1 MDREPDTT
9 AAVRAWLRGE
19 GPDNADRVLD
29 AVLTE
34 LEALPQRR
42 SKRMPVGV
50 PSTGAGWL
58 RYGLA
63 AISLAAAMVIA
74 LSLLPHRVAT
84 PPVPTQTVS
93 PTQAPTPSTSLPPRL
108 PDSQLHGGRYTLFGS
123 FRITIDVPNGGWGGF
138 VSAAAAPAI
147 FNDESPP
154 RFASL
159 RAANVTQMT
168 LYLDPCRWD
177 RSAIVQ
183 PKGGASIAAAL
194 STLPGRAGTKP
205 EQVSLM
211 GTTAQHVRLT
221 VPDGLATRETGGGSV
236 SFVGCYGGQYRTWS
250 SAAGDPRDQEAPG
263 QIDDIY
269 LIDHG
274 DSTLLF
280 DASYFPE
287 TSASDR
293 RALEAMLRSLRIE

>member
-1 MDREPDTT
+1 MDPERDVTRV
-9 AAVRAWLRGE
+9 VRAWLRDDGH
-19 GPDNADRVLD
+19 DNADRVLE
-29 AVLTE
+29 AVLADLDE
-34 LEALPQRR
+34 LPQRR
-42 SKRMPVGV
+42 SKWMPAGI
-50 PSTGAGWL
+50 PSTAAGWL

-63 AISLAAAMVIA
+63 AISLAAVVMIA

-93 PTQAPTPSTSLPPRL
+93 PTQAPTPGTSLPSRL

-123 FRITIDVPNGGWGGF
+123 FRITIDVPDGGWGGF
-138 VSAAAAPAI
+138 ISAAAAPAI

-168 LYLDPCRWD
+168 LYLDPCKWD

-183 PKGGASIAAAL
+183 PKGAASIAAAL
-194 STLPGRAGTKP
+194 SALPGRAGTKP

-221 VPDGLATRETGGGSV
+221 VPDGLATSETGGGSV

-269 LIDHG
+269 LVDHG

-293 RALEAMLRSLRIE
+293 RALEAMLQSLRME

>member
-1 MDREPDTT
+1 MDPERDVTGV
-9 AAVRAWLRGE
+9 VRAWLRDDGH
-19 GPDNADRVLD
+19 DNADRVLE
-29 AVLTE
+29 AVLAE
-34 LEALPQRR
+34 LEAIPQRR
-42 SKRMPVGV
+42 SNWIP
-50 PSTGAGWL
+50 AGIRSMGTRWL
-58 RYGLA
+58 RFGLA
-63 AISLAAAMVIA
+63 AVSLAAAVMIA
-74 LSLLPHRVAT
+74 LSLLSHRVAT

-93 PTQAPTPSTSLPPRL
+93 PTPAPTPSTSLPPRL

-123 FRITIDVPNGGWGGF
+123 FRVTIDVPNGGWGGF

-147 FNDESPP
+147 FNEESPP
-154 RFASL
+154 AFASL

-168 LYLDPCRWD
+168 VYRDPCQWD
-177 RSAIVQ
+177 QSAIVQ
-183 PKGGASIAAAL
+183 PKGAAAIAAAL
-194 STLPGRAGTKP
+194 SALPGRAGTKP
-205 EQVSLM
+205 EQISLV

-221 VPDGLATRETGGGSV
+221 VPDGLATSETGGGSV

-250 SAAGDPRDQEAPG
+250 STAGDPRDQEAPG

-269 LIDHG
+269 LIDLG

-293 RALEAMLRSLRIE
+293 RALEAMLQSLRIE

>member
-1 MDREPDTT
+1 MDPERDVTRV
-9 AAVRAWLRGE
+9 VRAWLRDDGH
-19 GPDNADRVLD
+19 DNADRVLE
-29 AVLTE
+29 AVLADLDE
-34 LEALPQRR
+34 LPQRR
-42 SKRMPVGV
+42 SKWMPAGI
-50 PSTGAGWL
+50 PSTAAGWL

-63 AISLAAAMVIA
+63 AISLAAVVMIA

-93 PTQAPTPSTSLPPRL
+93 PTQAPTPGTSLPSRL

-123 FRITIDVPNGGWGGF
+123 FRITIDVPDGGWGGF
-138 VSAAAAPAI
+138 ISAAAAPAI

-168 LYLDPCRWD
+168 VYLDPCKWD

-183 PKGGASIAAAL
+183 PKGAAAIAAAL
-194 STLPGRAGTKP
+194 SALPGRAGTKP

-221 VPDGLATRETGGGSV
+221 VPDGLATSETGGGSV

-269 LIDHG
+269 LVDHG

-293 RALEAMLRSLRIE
+293 RALEAMLQSLRME